1 MNFILVMIAFYLINF
16 VVAYACEIDQGTV
29 SSSNCLSVN
38 INQDC
43 LEDVTTEAFDTQL
56 QYAFGNCREL
66 QISAYTTLTTP
77 LSAYSTCVPVGSGT
91 GEFCYEITLMYQ
103 GTTIDTKSNL
113 NFAPCSIADLES
125 FLGAGVSYQ
134 LGRVE
139 SGSVSHLT
147 TATLSCSSAIHD
159 LSGTPQTTCIDGFWS
174 SNEMR
179 SCSSKCAYKA
189 TSPE

>member
-1 MNFILVMIAFYLINF
+1 M
-16 VVAYACEIDQGTV
+16 
-29 SSSNCLSVN
+29 SSFNCLTVN

-43 LEDVTTEAFDTQL
+43 LEDVTTRAFNIQL
-56 QYAFGNCREL
+56 RYAFGNCREL
-66 QISAYTTLTTP
+66 LPSAYTTLTTT

-91 GEFCYEITLMYQ
+91 GEFCYVATLMYQ
-103 GTTIDTKSNL
+103 DTIIDTKFNL
-113 NFAPCSIADLES
+113 NFATCSIAELQT

-134 LGRVE
+134 LDGVHVE
-139 SGSVSHLT
+139 SGGSVSHLT

-159 LSGTPQTTCIDGFWS
+159 LSGTTQITCIDGSWS

-179 SCSSKCAYKA
+179 SCSSKCTCKA